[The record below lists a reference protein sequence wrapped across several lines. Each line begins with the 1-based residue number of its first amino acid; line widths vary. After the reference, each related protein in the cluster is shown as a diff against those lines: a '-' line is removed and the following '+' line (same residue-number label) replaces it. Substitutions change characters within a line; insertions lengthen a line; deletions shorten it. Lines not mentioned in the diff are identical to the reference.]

1 MGWLSARKLFVL
13 ALIGWIAIAILGV
26 ASGHSLGHD
35 EAAYA
40 VLARDGHDA
49 WIYRSDG
56 MVAIA
61 QLGLL
66 WGGAEWQLRVLPA
79 LLGAGSLCAVYL
91 VGKVALSAQTA
102 AWAALVLAG
111 ASPMALRASALLSDL
126 PSMGCL
132 LGGMAV
138 LLAELRRAERGDD
151 QGSSRGLRWQILWA
165 APLFAASFYIRYG
178 SAPTVMIIALL
189 PVVVWWPILWR
200 RPAPFLTMLALL
212 GSFVAP
218 HLLRSLWATGSPLG
232 ILEMSA
238 EVSGRAY
245 VGDGLVT
252 YLTSN
257 PFLYYGVLVAP
268 LMILGLARPFWR
280 GRQGASPETSRRS
293 WDARIAVYL
302 ALVAVAQLVVLGL
315 QSHAE
320 ARYVYVASSSLVL
333 LGVDLLRRSA
343 LARPRAAMGALVIAG
358 AAWALTALMSWPHF
372 SRLDE
377 DRAAIVAT
385 ARAMRS
391 HAAGEGC
398 TAISRK
404 APQLVWYSG
413 CAPLT
418 IPRGDHSEDH
428 LIYVASFAKRPL
440 SVSDVLQPGQRACPL
455 RAPDAG
461 VELWRL
467 DDHCAPL

>member
-1 MGWLSARKLFVL
+1 MGWLSARRLFVL
-13 ALIGWIAIAILGV
+13 ALIGWIAIAVLGV
-26 ASGHSLGHD
+26 VSGHSLGHD

-40 VLARDGHDA
+40 VLARDGHAA

-61 QLGLL
+61 HLGLL
-66 WGGAEWQLRVLPA
+66 WGDAEWQLRVIPA
-79 LLGAGSLCAVYL
+79 VLGVGALCSVYL
-91 VGKVALSAQTA
+91 VGKVALSARTA
-102 AWAALVLAG
+102 AWAALILAG
-111 ASPMALRASALLSDL
+111 ASPMVLRSAALLSDL
-126 PSMGCL
+126 PSMACL
-132 LGGMAV
+132 LAGMAA
-138 LLAELRRAERGDD
+138 LLAELRRAAELDAEGAPRGA
-151 QGSSRGLRWQILWA
+151 RWRILWA

-178 SAPTVMIIALL
+178 SAPTVMILSSL
-189 PVVVWWPILWR
+189 PLIIWLPILRR
-200 RPAPFLTMLALL
+200 RPAPFVAMLALL
-212 GSFVAP
+212 GGLVAP

-232 ILEMSA
+232 ILKMSA

-257 PFLYYGVLVAP
+257 PFLYYGLLVAP
-268 LMILGLARPFWR
+268 LMILGLARPFRR
-280 GRQGASPETSRRS
+280 GGQGAALRS
-293 WDARIAVYL
+293 WDARVSLYL

-320 ARYVYVASSSLVL
+320 ARYVYVASSLLVL
-333 LGVDLLRRSA
+333 LGVDLLRRSRLAGPRTARGA
-343 LARPRAAMGALVIAG
+343 LAITG
-358 AAWALTALMSWPHF
+358 AAWALAAVLAWPHF
-372 SRLDE
+372 SRLEE
-377 DRAAIVAT
+377 DRASIVAT

-391 HAAGEGC
+391 HAAGEDC

-418 IPRGDHSEDH
+418 TPRQAHSEDH
-428 LIYVASFAKRPL
+428 LYYVASFAKRPL
-440 SVSDVLQPGQRACPL
+440 PVSDVLQPGQRACPL
-455 RAPDAG
+455 ISPDAS
-461 VELWRL
+461 VKLWRL